1 MKISELKKIIKEEIE
16 KLSSDFE
23 SNYDP
28 SQWKVGETLEILK
41 HDNKFGVSRADG
53 KKELPIREGEIL
65 FTVEIKHIKKGE
77 DK

>member
-1 MKISELKKIIKEEIE
+1 MKISELKKIIKEEID
-16 KLSSDFE
+16 KLSSNFE

-28 SQWKVGETLEILK
+28 GQWKVGETLEILK
-41 HDNKFGVSRADG
+41 HDNKFGVSRKG

>member
-1 MKISELKKIIKEEIE
+1 MKISEIKKIIKEEIE

-28 SQWKVGETLEILK
+28 DQWKVGETLEILK
-41 HDNKFGVSRADG
+41 HDNKFSVSRKG
-53 KKELPIREGEIL
+53 KKETPVREGEIL
-65 FTVEIKHIKKGE
+65 FTVEIKQIKKGE